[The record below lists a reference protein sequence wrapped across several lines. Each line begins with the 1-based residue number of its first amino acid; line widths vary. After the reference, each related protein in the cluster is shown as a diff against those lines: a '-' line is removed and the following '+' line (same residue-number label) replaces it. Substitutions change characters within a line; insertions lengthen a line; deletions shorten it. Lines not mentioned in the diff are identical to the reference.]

1 LQAFRF
7 TNYVWHFTDFN
18 VAHSHMTMYG
28 IIAFFLWASIYAIL
42 PKLTGKE
49 PSQVF
54 VGAHFWLAF
63 IGLFAYMVSLMAGG
77 TYKGLSWIEG
87 EPFIESVILMKPYW
101 VWRAIGG
108 SLMLASHLVFAY
120 NFYYMV
126 KDYRRVK
133 PSKQTK
139 NVEEITAQ

>member
-1 LQAFRF
+1 
-7 TNYVWHFTDFN
+7 
-18 VAHSHMTMYG
+18 
-28 IIAFFLWASIYAIL
+28 
-42 PKLTGKE
+42 
-49 PSQVF
+49 
-54 VGAHFWLAF
+54 
-63 IGLFAYMVSLMAGG
+63 MVSLMAGG

-133 PSKQTK
+133 PSTRTK
-139 NVEEITAQ
+139 NVEEITV